1 MMIIHYHYDSRVF
14 SIAGLLIGKAPSMQY
29 PSRSRIEAVAHEVQ
43 AELTTPLTLLF
54 AFAVGVIIINLT
66 AAQPL
71 AGPVARAM
79 HLPSS
84 LTGLVA
90 MLPQLGYAVGMLFL
104 VPLADL
110 FENRRLTTFTL
121 LACALALCAASVAQQ
136 AWWLLLAVCLAGA
149 TSCAIQ
155 ILVPQ
160 AAAMAKPEH
169 RGSAVG
175 NVMSGVMLGILL
187 SRPFASLVEGAWGWR
202 VCYGLLGVFD
212 ALLAIALWF
221 ALPRRQPLVHTSY
234 RGLIASLWT
243 LWRDEPVLRRYAIS
257 AAIVMSAFS
266 AFWTGITLRLVQ
278 APFSLDSR
286 SLAWFAL
293 AGVAGT
299 VVAPLAGR
307 AGDRGYSAVGMPI
320 AHVVTTLGFVLAGVA
335 GAGWFDLDIARHST
349 VALGLL
355 VAAAIVIDAGA
366 IGDQTLG
373 RRAINMLDPAA
384 RSRLNGLFVG
394 VFFIGGGVGAVA
406 AGSAWATAG
415 WTGVCAVGLAL
426 CGLAFAV
433 DAMARRGLS
442 RAG

>member
-1 MMIIHYHYDSRVF
+1 MKNMMIIHCSYDARLF
-14 SIAGLLIGKAPSMQY
+14 SIRGLSIGKAWAMQY
-29 PSRSRIEAVAHEVQ
+29 PSRRIEVAASEVQ
-43 AELTTPLTLLF
+43 VELTTPLTLLF

-71 AGPVARAM
+71 AGPVARAI

-84 LTGLVA
+84 WTGLVP

-110 FENRRLTTFTL
+110 FENRRLTVLTL
-121 LACALALCAASVAQQ
+121 VACALALGMAAVAQQ
-136 AWWLLLAVCLAGA
+136 AWWLLLAVCVAGA

-155 ILVPQ
+155 ILVPL
-160 AAAMAKPEH
+160 AAAMARPEH

-202 VCYGLLGVFD
+202 ACYGLLGLFD
-212 ALLAIALWF
+212 VLLAGALWF
-221 ALPRRQPLVHTSY
+221 ALPARQPLVHSSY
-234 RGLIASLWT
+234 RQLIASMWS
-243 LWRDEPVLRRYAIS
+243 LWRGEPVLRRYALS
-257 AAIVMSAFS
+257 AAIVMAAFS
-266 AFWTGITLRLVQ
+266 AFWTGVALRLVQ

-286 SLAWFAL
+286 GLAWFAL

-299 VVAPLAGR
+299 VVAPLAGK
-307 AGDRGYSAVGMPI
+307 AGDRGYSVIGMPV
-320 AHVVTTLGFVLAGVA
+320 AHVVATAGFVLAGVA
-335 GAGWFDLDIARHST
+335 GAGWFGVDIARHPQ
-349 VALGLL
+349 VAM
-355 VAAAIVIDAGA
+355 AAMVISAIVLDAGA

-394 VFFIGGGVGAVA
+394 VFFIGGGAGAVA
-406 AGSAWATAG
+406 AGIAWGIAG
-415 WTGVCAVGLAL
+415 WAGVCLAGLGL
-426 CGLAFAV
+426 CCWPSW
-433 DAMARRGLS
+433 AM
-442 RAG
+442 